1 LNLFSPEKKLP
12 GFISVP
18 ACGNPYNERMDTVA
32 TSVMPTASGIVHV
45 THDSQLPAAL
55 DLLAQGDYLAL
66 DTEFLRESTYYARLC
81 LVQLGN
87 EHACVVV
94 DVLSLSTL
102 KPLLDFIL
110 DRRRIKIF
118 HAARQDLEVLVQA
131 QTPDTGMNPQVPGP
145 LFDTQIAA
153 GLLGLPGQI
162 GYGDLLSKRLNI
174 NLTKGLA
181 RTDWSRRP
189 LSKEQMEYAADDVRY
204 LGPLYAQL
212 RDELQKRGRMG
223 WLEEDT
229 AALENP
235 TLYRTLPEDAWLRLK
250 GTAQLQPT
258 QRAVLKQLASWR
270 EVRAIQ
276 ADKPRGWILSDEA
289 LRNISERLP
298 NTLDELAQAR
308 DLQPA
313 VLRKQGDTLL
323 QLVAA
328 GLQNANDEAPARDF
342 RPSNQQQSQVSKLMQ
357 LVRST
362 AERIEVSPELLA
374 TRRDAEQLVYFNKQ
388 EALLQGWRKEVIG
401 EALIAAHGAL
411 GA

>member
-1 LNLFSPEKKLP
+1 MNTEVD
-12 GFISVP
+12 SVL
-18 ACGNPYNERMDTVA
+18 
-32 TSVMPTASGIVHV
+32 PTATGIVHV
-45 THDSQLPAAL
+45 TQDAQLQPALA
-55 DLLAQGDYLAL
+55 LLARGDYLAL
-66 DTEFLRESTYYARLC
+66 DTEFLRESTYYAKLC

-94 DVLSLSTL
+94 DVLALSSL
-102 KPLLDFIL
+102 KPLLEFIL
-110 DRRRIKIF
+110 DRRRIKVL
-118 HAARQDLEVLVQA
+118 HAARQDLEVLLQA
-131 QTPDTGMNPQVPGP
+131 QSTYLAPDSGIEPQVPGP

-189 LSKEQMEYAADDVRY
+189 LSNEQLLYAADDVRY
-204 LGPLYAQL
+204 LGPLYLQL
-212 RDELQKRGRMG
+212 RNELQQRGRVG

-235 TLYRTLPEDAWLRLK
+235 VLYRTLPADAWLRLK
-250 GTAQLQPT
+250 GTAQLQPE
-258 QRAVLKQLASWR
+258 QRAVLKELASWR

-298 NTLDELAQAR
+298 ITLDELGQAR

-323 QLVAA
+323 QLVAT
-328 GLQNANDEAPARDF
+328 GRQNADNEAPARDF

-357 LVRST
+357 LVRNT
-362 AERIEVSPELLA
+362 AEQLQVSPELLA

-401 EALIAAHGAL
+401 EALIAAHGAQS
-411 GA
+411 